1 MANSFEVG
9 KTYNAYQKEFGTIT
23 VLKRSEKSIWV
34 RNNTGIE
41 WRMRIKKDNLG
52 NEFAVDS
59 LVPRKWRDAFTYT
72 ADDEAT
78 PTSL

>member
-1 MANSFEVG
+1 MEKKFEIG
-9 KTYNAYQKEFGTIT
+9 KTYDAYQREFGNITI
-23 VLKRSEKSIWV
+23 LKRSEKSIWV

-59 LVPRKWRDAFTYT
+59 LVPRKWRDAFTYS
-72 ADDEAT
+72 ALDEA
-78 PTSL
+78 